1 MWPSS
6 SAISADRQS
15 RFLMFMQSRQRR
27 RYWRRG
33 GLACAALAFAIMSAT
48 CFGMVAKHLV
58 DHALFATALFR
69 VLQECSHPSGV
80 NVAFLFSSTI
90 LAVVNAF
97 GCFGMLLMIVLDI
110 LLTRQQRVF
119 LELAGKEMGERGG

>member
-1 MWPSS
+1 
-6 SAISADRQS
+6 
-15 RFLMFMQSRQRR
+15 MFMQSRQRR

-58 DHALFATALFR
+58 DHGLFATALFR

-80 NVAFLFSSTI
+80 NVAFLFSGTLMAVLNALGFFWI
-90 LAVVNAF
+90 LLFIVVD
-97 GCFGMLLMIVLDI
+97 IVL
-110 LLTRQQRVF
+110 TRERRMF
-119 LELAGKEMGERGG
+119 LEIAGKKMGEREA